1 VESMKQNK
9 MVRGEVVAE
18 QSDVTVN
25 EQIYAA
31 LREALISGEFKP
43 GELVPIQRVTA
54 RFGVSPTPAR
64 EAVRRLVAE
73 GALEA
78 PANRTTR
85 VPQISMAKFEQ
96 LCAARSL
103 LEAWATAQAAAAMDR
118 AGLQKLRRINE
129 TLQSAIDAGDMDEV
143 AERNRAFH
151 FTIYSAAQNPLIVG
165 LIENLWV
172 QSGPYIRALAETPFY
187 AEIARGHDYLH
198 FHSKILKA
206 LEGRKSAIAAQAMR
220 ADIQTTL
227 DWYRKLMREP
237 ARKFMRDFATAVRPL
252 RRKPA
257 ALVRQGT

>member
-1 VESMKQNK
+1 MKPNK
-9 MVRGEVVAE
+9 ITRGEGAAE
-18 QSDVTVN
+18 QSDVTMN
-25 EQIYAA
+25 EQVYAE

-85 VPQISMAKFEQ
+85 VPQISMNRFEQ

-103 LEAWATAQAAAAMDR
+103 LESWATAQAAER
-118 AGLQKLRRINE
+118 TERSGLQKLRKING
-129 TLQSAIDAGDMDEV
+129 TLQKAIAAGDMDEV

-151 FTIYSAAQNPLIVG
+151 FTIYNAAQNPLIVG

-198 FHSKILKA
+198 FHSKILESLQRGKA
-206 LEGRKSAIAAQAMR
+206 ALAAQAMR
-220 ADIQTTL
+220 DDIQTTL

-237 ARKFMRDFATAVRPL
+237 SHKITRDFAATAVLRQP
-252 RRKPA
+252 RRKSA
-257 ALVRQGT
+257 ALART